1 MSAPYE
7 LSGKVVF
14 VTGGAKGIG
23 FETARQAAALGASVV
38 IADLDP
44 VASREAAESIGPS
57 GLGIE
62 ADVTDP
68 LALERAFEAAVGEF
82 GRVDVV
88 VANAGVAPRVAPVI
102 GMPEEEWERVLQTN
116 LFGVYNTVRAG
127 MEQVIANS
135 GQFVLVSSSYAFMN
149 GVLSSPYATAK
160 AGVEALGRALRAE
173 LLPRGAS
180 ATVAYFGWIATDM
193 VETTFSDPV
202 VDRFRREAVPGPL
215 TRRVP
220 VSRAGRVIIEGIER
234 RSPRVIAPFEWKVL
248 FYLRGLLGPF
258 MDRRF
263 ENDPKVAEIVL
274 EGEARAGSPPRPG

>member
-1 MSAPYE
+1 MTVPYE
-7 LSGKVVF
+7 LAGRTVF

-23 FETARQAAALGASVV
+23 FETARQAAAQGANVV
-38 IADLDP
+38 ICDLELT
-44 VASREAAESIGPS
+44 ASEEAAGLIG
-57 GLGIE
+57 GGVLALE
-62 ADVTDP
+62 ADVTDSE
-68 LALERAFEAAVGEF
+68 ALDRAFSSAVTEF

-88 VANAGVAPRVAPVI
+88 VANAGIAPRVAPVI
-102 GMPEEEWERVLQTN
+102 GMPPEEWERVFETN

-127 MEQVIANS
+127 MEQVVANS

-180 ATVAYFGWIATDM
+180 ATVAYFGWISTDM
-193 VETTFSDPV
+193 VETTFADPV
-202 VDRFRREAVPGPL
+202 VDRFRREAVPRPL

-220 VSRAGRVIIEGIER
+220 VSRAARVIIDGIGN
-234 RSPRVIAPFEWKVL
+234 RSPRVIAPAEWKVL
-248 FYLRGLLGPF
+248 FFLRGLLGPF

-263 ENDPKVAEIVL
+263 ENDPRVAAIVL
-274 EGEARAGSPPRPG
+274 EAEARASEQ

>member
-1 MSAPYE
+1 MSAAYE
-7 LSGKVVF
+7 LDGKVVF

-23 FETARQAAALGASVV
+23 FETARQAAALGAAVA
-38 IADLDP
+38 ICDLDLE
-44 VASREAAESIGPS
+44 ACRESAEAIGPEA
-57 GLGIE
+57 LALE
-62 ADVTDP
+62 ADVTEP
-68 LALERAFEAAVGEF
+68 EALERAFTTAVTRF

-88 VANAGVAPRVAPVI
+88 VANAGVAPKVAPVL
-102 GMPEEEWERVLQTN
+102 GMPEEEWERVIQTN
-116 LFGVYNTVRAG
+116 LFGVYNTVVAG

-202 VDRFRREAVPGPL
+202 VDRFRREAVPRPL

-220 VSRAGRVIIEGIER
+220 VSRAGRVIVEGIGR
-234 RSPRVIAPFEWKVL
+234 RSPRVIAPFEWKAL

-263 ENDPKVAEIVL
+263 ENDPRVAEIVL
-274 EGEARAGSPPRPG
+274 EAEARAAGR

>member
-1 MSAPYE
+1 MSAAYD
-7 LSGKVVF
+7 LDGKVVF

-23 FETARQAAALGASVV
+23 FETARQAAALGAAVA
-38 IADLDP
+38 ICDLDLE
-44 VASREAAESIGPS
+44 ACRESAEAIGQEA
-57 GLGIE
+57 LALE
-62 ADVTDP
+62 ADVTEP
-68 LALERAFEAAVGEF
+68 EALERAFTTAVTRF

-88 VANAGVAPRVAPVI
+88 VANAGVAPKVAPVL
-102 GMPEEEWERVLQTN
+102 GMPEEEWERVIQTN
-116 LFGVYNTVRAG
+116 LFGVYNTVVAG

-202 VDRFRREAVPGPL
+202 VDRFRREAVPRPL

-220 VSRAGRVIIEGIER
+220 VSRAGRVIVEGIGR
-234 RSPRVIAPFEWKVL
+234 RSPRVIAPFEWKAL
-248 FYLRGLLGPF
+248 FFLRGLLGPF

-263 ENDPKVAEIVL
+263 ENDPRVAEIVL
-274 EGEARAGSPPRPG
+274 EAEARAAGR

>member
-1 MSAPYE
+1 MSAAYDLE
-7 LSGKVVF
+7 GRVVF

-23 FETARQAAALGASVV
+23 FETARQAAALGAAVA
-38 IADLDP
+38 ICDLDLE
-44 VASREAAESIGPS
+44 ACRESAEAIGPEA
-57 GLGIE
+57 LALE
-62 ADVTDP
+62 ADVTEP
-68 LALERAFEAAVGEF
+68 EALERAFTTAVTRF

-88 VANAGVAPRVAPVI
+88 VANAGVAPKVAPVL
-102 GMPEEEWERVLQTN
+102 GMPEEEWERVIQTN
-116 LFGVYNTVRAG
+116 LFGVYNTVVAG

-202 VDRFRREAVPGPL
+202 VDRFRREAVPRPL

-220 VSRAGRVIIEGIER
+220 VSRAGRVIVEGIGR
-234 RSPRVIAPFEWKVL
+234 RSPRVIAPFEWKAL
-248 FYLRGLLGPF
+248 FFLRGLLGPF

-263 ENDPKVAEIVL
+263 ENDPRVAEIVL
-274 EGEARAGSPPRPG
+274 EAEARTAAR

>member
-1 MSAPYE
+1 MSAAYD
-7 LSGKVVF
+7 LDGKVVF

-23 FETARQAAALGASVV
+23 FETARQAAALGAAVA
-38 IADLDP
+38 ICDLDLE
-44 VASREAAESIGPS
+44 ACRESAEAIGPEA
-57 GLGIE
+57 LALE
-62 ADVTDP
+62 ADVTEP
-68 LALERAFEAAVGEF
+68 EALERAFTTAVTRF

-88 VANAGVAPRVAPVI
+88 VANAGVAPKVAPVL
-102 GMPEEEWERVLQTN
+102 GMPEEEWERVIQTN
-116 LFGVYNTVRAG
+116 LFGVYNTVVAG
-127 MEQVIANS
+127 MDQVIANS

-202 VDRFRREAVPGPL
+202 VDRFRREAVPRPL

-220 VSRAGRVIIEGIER
+220 VSRAGRVIVEGIGR
-234 RSPRVIAPFEWKVL
+234 RSPRVIAPFEWKAL
-248 FYLRGLLGPF
+248 FFLRGLLGPC

-263 ENDPKVAEIVL
+263 ENDPRVAEIVL
-274 EGEARAGSPPRPG
+274 EAEARAAGR

>member
-1 MSAPYE
+1 MSAAYD
-7 LSGKVVF
+7 LDGKVVF

-23 FETARQAAALGASVV
+23 FETARQAAALGAAVA
-38 IADLDP
+38 ICDLDLE
-44 VASREAAESIGPS
+44 ACRESAEAIGPEA
-57 GLGIE
+57 LALE
-62 ADVTDP
+62 ADVTEP
-68 LALERAFEAAVGEF
+68 EALERAFTTAVTRF

-88 VANAGVAPRVAPVI
+88 VANAGVAPKVAPVL
-102 GMPEEEWERVLQTN
+102 GMPEEEWERVIQTN
-116 LFGVYNTVRAG
+116 LFGVYNTVVAG

-160 AGVEALGRALRAE
+160 AGVEALGRALRSE

-202 VDRFRREAVPGPL
+202 VDRFRREAVPRPL

-220 VSRAGRVIIEGIER
+220 VSRAGRVIVEGIGR
-234 RSPRVIAPFEWKVL
+234 RSPRVIAPFEWKAL
-248 FYLRGLLGPF
+248 FFLRGLLGPF

-263 ENDPKVAEIVL
+263 ENDPRVAEIVL
-274 EGEARAGSPPRPG
+274 EAEARTAAR

>member
-1 MSAPYE
+1 MSAPYD
-7 LSGKVVF
+7 LDGKVVF

-23 FETARQAAALGASVV
+23 FETARQAAALGAAVA
-38 IADLDP
+38 ICDLDLE
-44 VASREAAESIGPS
+44 ACRESAEAIGPEA
-57 GLGIE
+57 LALE
-62 ADVTDP
+62 ADVTEP
-68 LALERAFEAAVGEF
+68 EALERAFTTAVTRF

-88 VANAGVAPRVAPVI
+88 VANAGVAPKVAPVL
-102 GMPEEEWERVLQTN
+102 GMPEEEWERVIQTN
-116 LFGVYNTVRAG
+116 LFGVYNTVVAG

-160 AGVEALGRALRAE
+160 AGVEALGRALRTE

-202 VDRFRREAVPGPL
+202 VDRFRREAVPRPL

-220 VSRAGRVIIEGIER
+220 VSRAGRVIVEGIGR
-234 RSPRVIAPFEWKVL
+234 RSPRVIAPFEWKAL
-248 FYLRGLLGPF
+248 FFLRGVLCPF

-263 ENDPKVAEIVL
+263 ENDPRVAEIVL
-274 EGEARAGSPPRPG
+274 EAEARAASR

>member
-1 MSAPYE
+1 MSAAYD
-7 LSGKVVF
+7 LDGKVVF

-23 FETARQAAALGASVV
+23 FETARQAAALGAAVA
-38 IADLDP
+38 ICDLDLE
-44 VASREAAESIGPS
+44 ACRESAEAIGPEA
-57 GLGIE
+57 LALE
-62 ADVTDP
+62 ADVTEP
-68 LALERAFEAAVGEF
+68 EALERAFTTAVTRF

-88 VANAGVAPRVAPVI
+88 VANAGVAPKVAPVL
-102 GMPEEEWERVLQTN
+102 GMPEEEWERVIQTN
-116 LFGVYNTVRAG
+116 LFGVYNTVVAG

-202 VDRFRREAVPGPL
+202 VDRFRREAVPRPL

-220 VSRAGRVIIEGIER
+220 VSRAGRVIVEGIGR
-234 RSPRVIAPFEWKVL
+234 RSPRVIAPFEWKAL
-248 FYLRGLLGPF
+248 FFLRGLLGPF

-263 ENDPKVAEIVL
+263 ENDPRVAEIVL
-274 EGEARAGSPPRPG
+274 EAEARTAGR

>member
-1 MSAPYE
+1 MSAAYD
-7 LSGKVVF
+7 LDGKVVF

-23 FETARQAAALGASVV
+23 FETARQAAALGAAVA
-38 IADLDP
+38 ICDLDLE
-44 VASREAAESIGPS
+44 ACRESAEAIGPEA
-57 GLGIE
+57 LALE
-62 ADVTDP
+62 ADVTEP
-68 LALERAFEAAVGEF
+68 EALERAFTTAVTRF

-88 VANAGVAPRVAPVI
+88 VANAGVAPKVAPVL
-102 GMPEEEWERVLQTN
+102 GMPEEEWERVIQTN
-116 LFGVYNTVRAG
+116 LFGVYNTVVAG
-127 MEQVIANS
+127 MDQVIANS

-202 VDRFRREAVPGPL
+202 VDRFRREAVPRPL

-220 VSRAGRVIIEGIER
+220 VSRAGRVIVEGIGR
-234 RSPRVIAPFEWKVL
+234 RSPRVIAPFEWKAL

-263 ENDPKVAEIVL
+263 ENDPRVAEIVL
-274 EGEARAGSPPRPG
+274 EAEARAAGR

>member
-1 MSAPYE
+1 MSAAYD
-7 LSGKVVF
+7 LDGKVVF

-23 FETARQAAALGASVV
+23 FETARQAAALGAAVA
-38 IADLDP
+38 ICDLDLE
-44 VASREAAESIGPS
+44 ACRESAEAIGPEA
-57 GLGIE
+57 LALE
-62 ADVTDP
+62 ADVTEP
-68 LALERAFEAAVGEF
+68 EALERAFTTAVTRF

-88 VANAGVAPRVAPVI
+88 VANAGVAPKVAPVL
-102 GMPEEEWERVLQTN
+102 GMPEEEWERVIQTN
-116 LFGVYNTVRAG
+116 LFGVYNTVVAG

-202 VDRFRREAVPGPL
+202 VDRFRREAVPRPL

-220 VSRAGRVIIEGIER
+220 VSRAGRVIVEGIGR
-234 RSPRVIAPFEWKVL
+234 RSPRVIAPFEWKAL

-263 ENDPKVAEIVL
+263 ENDPRVAEIVL
-274 EGEARAGSPPRPG
+274 EAEARAASR

>member
-1 MSAPYE
+1 MSASYE
-7 LSGKVVF
+7 LAGKVVL

-23 FETARQAAALGASVV
+23 LETARQAAALGASVA
-38 IADLDP
+38 ICDLDL
-44 VASREAAESIGPS
+44 AACRESAAAIGPS
-57 GLGIE
+57 ALALE

-68 LALERAFEAAVGEF
+68 EALERAFDAAIEEF

-88 VANAGVAPRVAPVI
+88 VANAGIAPRVAPVI
-102 GMPEEEWERVLQTN
+102 GMPAEEWERVFQTN

-220 VSRAGRVIIEGIER
+220 VSKAARVIIEGLGR

-248 FYLRGLLGPF
+248 FFLRGLLGPF

-263 ENDPKVAEIVL
+263 ENDPRVAGIVL
-274 EGEARAGSPPRPG
+274 EAEARSAGR

>member
-1 MSAPYE
+1 MSAAYD
-7 LSGKVVF
+7 LDGKVVF

-23 FETARQAAALGASVV
+23 FETARQAAALGAAVA
-38 IADLDP
+38 ICDLDLE
-44 VASREAAESIGPS
+44 ACRESAEAIGPEA
-57 GLGIE
+57 LALE
-62 ADVTDP
+62 ADVTEP
-68 LALERAFEAAVGEF
+68 EALERAFTTAVTRF

-88 VANAGVAPRVAPVI
+88 VANAGVAPKVAPVL
-102 GMPEEEWERVLQTN
+102 GMPEEEWERVIQTN
-116 LFGVYNTVRAG
+116 LFGVYNTVVAG

-202 VDRFRREAVPGPL
+202 VDRFRREAVPRPL

-220 VSRAGRVIIEGIER
+220 VSRAGRVIVEGIGR
-234 RSPRVIAPFEWKVL
+234 RSPRVIAPFEWKAL
-248 FYLRGLLGPF
+248 FFLRGLLGPF

-263 ENDPKVAEIVL
+263 ENDPRVAEIVL
-274 EGEARAGSPPRPG
+274 EAEARAAGR

>member
-1 MSAPYE
+1 MSAAYD
-7 LSGKVVF
+7 LDGKVVF

-23 FETARQAAALGASVV
+23 FETARQAAALGAAVA
-38 IADLDP
+38 ICDLDLE
-44 VASREAAESIGPS
+44 ACRESAEAIGP
-57 GLGIE
+57 E
-62 ADVTDP
+62 P
-68 LALERAFEAAVGEF
+68 EALERAFTTAVTRF

-88 VANAGVAPRVAPVI
+88 VANAGVAPKVAPVL
-102 GMPEEEWERVLQTN
+102 GMPEEEWERVIQTN
-116 LFGVYNTVRAG
+116 LFGVYNTVVAG

-202 VDRFRREAVPGPL
+202 VDRFRREAVPRPL

-220 VSRAGRVIIEGIER
+220 VSRAGRVIVEGIGR
-234 RSPRVIAPFEWKVL
+234 RSPRVIAPFEWKAL
-248 FYLRGLLGPF
+248 FFLRGLLGPF

-263 ENDPKVAEIVL
+263 ENDPRVAEIVL
-274 EGEARAGSPPRPG
+274 EAEARAAGR

>member
-1 MSAPYE
+1 MSAAYD
-7 LSGKVVF
+7 LDGKVVF

-23 FETARQAAALGASVV
+23 FETARQAAALGAAVT
-38 IADLDP
+38 ICDLDLE
-44 VASREAAESIGPS
+44 ACRESAEAIGPEA
-57 GLGIE
+57 LALE
-62 ADVTDP
+62 ADVTEP
-68 LALERAFEAAVGEF
+68 EALERAFTTAVTRF
-82 GRVDVV
+82 GRVAVV
-88 VANAGVAPRVAPVI
+88 VANAGVAPKVAPVL
-102 GMPEEEWERVLQTN
+102 GMPEEEWERVIQTN
-116 LFGVYNTVRAG
+116 LFGVYNTVVAG

-202 VDRFRREAVPGPL
+202 VDRFRREAVPRPL

-220 VSRAGRVIIEGIER
+220 VSRAGRVIVEGIGR
-234 RSPRVIAPFEWKVL
+234 RSPRVIAPFEWKAL
-248 FYLRGLLGPF
+248 FFLRGLLGPF

-263 ENDPKVAEIVL
+263 ENDPRVAEIVL
-274 EGEARAGSPPRPG
+274 EAEARTAGR

>member
-1 MSAPYE
+1 MSAAYD
-7 LSGKVVF
+7 LDGKVVF

-23 FETARQAAALGASVV
+23 FETARQAAALGAAVA
-38 IADLDP
+38 ICDLDLE
-44 VASREAAESIGPS
+44 ACRESAEAIGPEA
-57 GLGIE
+57 LALE
-62 ADVTDP
+62 ADVTEP
-68 LALERAFEAAVGEF
+68 EALERAFTTAVTRF

-88 VANAGVAPRVAPVI
+88 VANAGVAPKVAPVL
-102 GMPEEEWERVLQTN
+102 GMPEEEWERVIQTN
-116 LFGVYNTVRAG
+116 LFGVYNTVVAG

-202 VDRFRREAVPGPL
+202 VDRFRREAVPRPL

-220 VSRAGRVIIEGIER
+220 VSRAGRVIVEGIGR
-234 RSPRVIAPFEWKVL
+234 RSPRVIAPFEWKAL

-263 ENDPKVAEIVL
+263 ENDPRVAEIVL
-274 EGEARAGSPPRPG
+274 EAEARAAGR

>member
-1 MSAPYE
+1 MSAAYD
-7 LSGKVVF
+7 LDGKVVF

-23 FETARQAAALGASVV
+23 FETARQAAALGAAVA
-38 IADLDP
+38 ICDLDLE
-44 VASREAAESIGPS
+44 ACRESAEAIGPEA
-57 GLGIE
+57 LALE
-62 ADVTDP
+62 ADVTEP
-68 LALERAFEAAVGEF
+68 EALERAFTTAVTRF

-88 VANAGVAPRVAPVI
+88 VANAGVAPKVAPVL
-102 GMPEEEWERVLQTN
+102 GMPEEEWERVIQTN
-116 LFGVYNTVRAG
+116 LFGVYNTVVAG
-127 MEQVIANS
+127 MDQVIANS

-202 VDRFRREAVPGPL
+202 VDRFRREAVPRPL

-220 VSRAGRVIIEGIER
+220 VSRAGRVIVEGIGR
-234 RSPRVIAPFEWKVL
+234 RSPRVIAPFEWKAL
-248 FYLRGLLGPF
+248 FFLRGLLGPF

-263 ENDPKVAEIVL
+263 ENDPRVAEIVL
-274 EGEARAGSPPRPG
+274 EAEARAAGR